1 MITHEEF
8 IEMKVLNK
16 QGKSIRQI
24 ARETNRSRNTVR
36 KCLRNNEKP
45 KYPKRE
51 GVPSKLD
58 AYKGYLKKRVEE
70 ARPYVLPATVLL
82 KEIQEMGYQGK
93 ITILRDFLQT
103 IQLKEEKPIQR
114 YETDP
119 GEQMQ
124 MDWVVLRRGA
134 TPLRAFI
141 AVLGHSRKSYT
152 EFTRSEDEL
161 TLLRCHQNAFEY
173 FGGIPKKV
181 LYDNMK
187 TVVIERNKYG
197 KGNHGFQK
205 TFLDFS
211 KHYGFTPKLC
221 HPYRPQT
228 KGKVERFGGYLK
240 HSFYYPLITK
250 EGEDLP
256 LGKLNY
262 EAKKWLKEVADP
274 RRLRERKSTPN
285 KLFEEEKRFLQS
297 LPSPY
302 LGMITRLEVESI
314 EQHSL
319 ELYEKIGGC

>member
-1 MITHEEF
+1 M
-8 IEMKVLNK
+8 
-16 QGKSIRQI
+16 
-24 ARETNRSRNTVR
+24 A
-36 KCLRNNEKP
+36 P

-93 ITILRDFLQT
+93 ITILRGFLQT
-103 IQLKEEKPIQR
+103 IQLKEENPFS
-114 YETDP
+114 D
-119 GEQMQ
+119 
-124 MDWVVLRRGA
+124 
-134 TPLRAFI
+134 
-141 AVLGHSRKSYT
+141 
-152 EFTRSEDEL
+152 
-161 TLLRCHQNAFEY
+161 
-173 FGGIPKKV
+173 
-181 LYDNMK
+181 
-187 TVVIERNKYG
+187 
-197 KGNHGFQK
+197 K

-250 EGEDLP
+250 EGEELP

-285 KLFEEEKRFLQS
+285 KLFEEERRFLQS

-319 ELYEKIGGC
+319 ELYEKIVGCR

>member
-1 MITHEEF
+1 
-8 IEMKVLNK
+8 MKMLKK

-24 ARETNRSRNTVR
+24 ARESGRSRNTVR
-36 KCLRNNEKP
+36 KSLRNHEP
-45 KYPKRE
+45 FKYPQRPQ
-51 GVPSKLD
+51 VVSKLD
-58 AYKGYLKKRVEE
+58 PYKEYLKKRVEE
-70 ARPYVLPATVLL
+70 AQPYFLPAPVLL
-82 KEIQEMGYQGK
+82 KEIQNQGYQGK

-103 IQLKEEKPIQR
+103 IRKKKEEKPIQR

-124 MDWVVLRRGA
+124 VDWVVLRRGSN
-134 TPLRAFI
+134 PLRAFI
-141 AVLGHSRKSYT
+141 GVLGHSRKSYT
-152 EFTRSEDEL
+152 EFTQSEDEL

-173 FGGIPKKV
+173 FGGVPKKV

-211 KHYGFTPKLC
+211 KHYGFIPKLC
-221 HPYRPQT
+221 QPYRSQT

-240 HSFYYPLITK
+240 HNFYYPLITK
-250 EGEDLP
+250 AGEELP

-262 EAKKWLKEVADP
+262 EAKKWLKETADP

-285 KLFEEEKRFLQS
+285 QLFENEKDSLQA
-297 LPSPY
+297 LPPPY
-302 LGMITRLEVESI
+302 LGMAMKLEVESI

-319 ELYEKIGGC
+319 ELYERVGGSQ